1 MASRSRHDALRGSPR
16 SQIAHVKRFY
26 ERFVSDPKFRSAL
39 SDASPAGPSEHARE
53 ITRQYGIEIDPWAI
67 APLWSA
73 GLKTSFETAEL
84 EGFPALKR
92 WKDYSGLQLDALRSR
107 REFDHADWASSCF
120 AQWRQRQI
128 NRVESELGTAGG
140 IANRFPVIAMELS
153 DGCSVGCWF
162 CGVSASRY
170 AGSFPYTQHNA
181 GMWRQV
187 LATVVEQIGKPAREG
202 FCYWASDPLD
212 NPDYERFASDY
223 LDIVGALPPITTAV
237 PLRDVSRTRDLLAWR
252 KRAGSGHDRFS
263 ILTVKILDRVHK
275 EFTAEEL
282 IDVECV
288 PQTRGSLLVKTQTGK
303 LYGHENTAG
312 SQPGSH
318 ATDKPRTI
326 ACVAGFL
333 VNMVK
338 GEVRLVSPC
347 RARDEWPDG
356 YIVHRQGRFET
367 AEDFSHVIR
376 SMIDQVMDV
385 SLIPRSVVRLRAD
398 LRMEMLPQGV
408 QLRSPGT
415 LHKLGRSR
423 DVAMLAHELA
433 RGPQRHQDIMASVMK
448 AGANCFAVSRT
459 IQDLFERG
467 LLSDHPDDINGVGS
481 FA

>member
-1 MASRSRHDALRGSPR
+1 M
-16 SQIAHVKRFY
+16 KRFY
-26 ERFVSDPKFRSAL
+26 ERFVSDPKFRSEL
-39 SDASPAGPSEHARE
+39 CDASLAGRSEHARE
-53 ITRQYGIEIDPWAI
+53 IARQYGIEIDPWAV

-73 GLKTSFETAEL
+73 GLRTSFETAEL
-84 EGFPALKR
+84 EEFPVLKR
-92 WKDYSGLQLDALRSR
+92 WKDYSSLQLDALRSR

-120 AQWRQRQI
+120 ARWRQRQI
-128 NRVESELGTAGG
+128 NRAESELGTAGG
-140 IANRFPVIAMELS
+140 VANRFPVIAVELS

-170 AGSFPYTQHNA
+170 AGSFPYNQHNA
-181 GMWRQV
+181 GIWRQV

-212 NPDYERFASDY
+212 NPDYERFVSDY
-223 LDIVGALPPITTAV
+223 LDIVGALPSMTTAV
-237 PLRDVSRTRDLLAWR
+237 PLRDVSRTRRLLVWR
-252 KRAGSGHDRFS
+252 QRAGSGHDRFS

-303 LYGHENTAG
+303 LYGHESSDN
-312 SQPGSH
+312 SQPGSQ

-338 GEVRLVSPC
+338 GELRLISPC
-347 RARDEWPDG
+347 RASDKWPDG
-356 YIVHRQGRFET
+356 YIVHRQGHFET
-367 AEDFSHVIR
+367 ADDFNHVMR

-385 SLIPRSVVRLRAD
+385 SLASRSVVRLRAD
-398 LRMEMLPQGV
+398 LRLEMPPQGV

-415 LHKLGRSR
+415 LHKLGRNR
-423 DVAMLAHELA
+423 DMMVLAGELA
-433 RGPQRHQDIMASVMK
+433 KGPQRHQDIMASVME

-459 IQDLFERG
+459 IQNLFDRG
-467 LLSDHPDDINGVGS
+467 LLSDHPDDVNGVAGI
-481 FA
+481 A